1 MVNHIFTGTVDKIAF
16 QFRNILAGIAFEG
29 TVIGDIQV
37 DPINPHTPSICPQ
50 AVIGVYQ
57 DTHQG
62 IVADR
67 GYVIRRKEVVDT
79 RFTIF
84 IPLQQTALYQGNPK
98 ISVFVFIHRI
108 HRRRGIVFGIR
119 TPTRPQ
125 FCLKPLRRKQV
136 DATGF
141 STQPN
146 GLTIGK
152 QAVDGIAVD
161 GNSHSFTGLTNERES
176 IRVFIIDIQSVK
188 GGYNQVSPFRQFDIR
203 YIGLAQHPGAVGGV
217 TITFQTL
224 PGMVVFE

>member
-1 MVNHIFTGTVDKIAF
+1 MINHIFAGTVDKVSF
-16 QFRNILAGIAFEG
+16 QFRNILTSITLEG

-37 DPINPHTPSICPQ
+37 DLINPHTPGICPQ
-50 AVIGVYQ
+50 AVIGIYQ

-67 GYVIRRKEVVDT
+67 GYVIGRKEVVDA

-84 IPLQQTALYQGNPK
+84 IPLHQAALYQGYPE
-98 ISVFVFIHRI
+98 VPVLVFIHRI
-108 HRRRGIVFGIR
+108 HRRRGVVFCIR

-125 FCLKPLRRKQV
+125 FRLKPFRREQV

-152 QAVDGIAVD
+152 QAVDGITVD
-161 GNSHSFTGLTNERES
+161 GNSPSFTGLTNE
-176 IRVFIIDIQSVK
+176 
-188 GGYNQVSPFRQFDIR
+188 
-203 YIGLAQHPGAVGGV
+203 
-217 TITFQTL
+217 
-224 PGMVVFE
+224 